1 MSETANR
8 GSSFV
13 ASLHISSRWAGDA
26 SAGGRCGGLPVGTN
40 TTSSRFAQSTAAS
53 AAATWPLCIGSKV
66 PPRTPSLMRGP
77 REIADF
83 VGWSW
88 LILELGRADADRVAR
103 LRARAFEGGVD
114 PDPVELHLE
123 ALQAAVG

>member
-13 ASLHISSRWAGDA
+13 ASLHISSRSAGVA

-53 AAATWPLCIGSKV
+53 AAATWPLCIGSNV
-66 PPRTPSLMRGP
+66 PPRTPSLIRGP
-77 REIADF
+77 RQIEDLM
-83 VGWSW
+83 GWSR
-88 LILELGRADADRVAR
+88 LILELGRANAHRIAR
-103 LRARAFEGGVD
+103 LRARAFEGGVA

-123 ALQAAVG
+123 TFQAPV